1 MLRVYYTIK
10 KANVMSNERKY
21 IEKFANWPAIAL
33 FSLELGGVLL
43 LFLVWIKLLL
53 TIDSSIIGY
62 ICAGLLISI
71 GILIIVFSTI
81 IGSFLYEANR
91 RELTWLWK
99 NVFRYEDEVIKK
111 VFSRPPYECGFIIWI
126 TRIIG
131 IGVISTSI
139 MSFFLNYS
147 RI

>member
-1 MLRVYYTIK
+1 
-10 KANVMSNERKY
+10 MSNQKKWVN
-21 IEKFANWPAIAL
+21 KFANWPALAL
-33 FSLELGGVLL
+33 FVLEFGGFLL

-53 TIDSSIIGY
+53 TIDSSVLGY
-62 ICAGLLISI
+62 VCAGLLICI
-71 GILIIVFSTI
+71 GILIIVFSTV
-81 IGSFLYEANR
+81 IGSFMYEANR

-99 NVFRYEDEVIKK
+99 NVFRYKDEVINKA
-111 VFSRPPYECGFIIWI
+111 FSLPPLECGFTIWI

>member
-1 MLRVYYTIK
+1 MDYFLVMK
-10 KANVMSNERKY
+10 KDNVMSNERKC
-21 IEKFANWPAIAL
+21 IDKFANWPAIAL
-33 FSLELGGVLL
+33 FSLESGGVLL

-53 TIDSSIIGY
+53 TIDSSVIGY
-62 ICAGLLISI
+62 VCASLLICI
-71 GILIIVFSTI
+71 GILIIVFSTV

-91 RELTWLWK
+91 RQLTWLWK
-99 NVFRYEDEVIKK
+99 NVFRYKDEVIKK

-139 MSFFLNYS
+139 MSFFINYS

>member
-71 GILIIVFSTI
+71 GILIIVFSI
-81 IGSFLYEANR
+81 VIGSFLYEANR

-99 NVFRYEDEVIKK
+99 NVFRYKDEVIIKA
-111 VFSRPPYECGFIIWI
+111 FSRPPLECGFTIWI

-131 IGVISTSI
+131 VGVISTSI